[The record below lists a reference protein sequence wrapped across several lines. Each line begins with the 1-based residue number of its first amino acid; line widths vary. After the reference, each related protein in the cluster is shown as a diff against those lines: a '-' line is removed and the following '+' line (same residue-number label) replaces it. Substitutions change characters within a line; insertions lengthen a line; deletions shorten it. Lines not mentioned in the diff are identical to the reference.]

1 MRWNKIS
8 DAVIRRLPLYLRVLD
23 ELATES
29 EQELISSQELGVR
42 AGVGPALVRK
52 DLAWF
57 GEFGKQGVGYEVG
70 FLRNEIKKILNIEE
84 ELAVAL
90 VGVGSLGQALVRYH
104 LKRYADDDS
113 FNLRLTALF
122 DSDPRK
128 IGTTVEGIPVYSLEE
143 IPEKVEEEQIK
154 MVVLAVP
161 GDAAQDVA
169 NRFVKAGV
177 RGILNYAPVKLQVPE
192 TVEVATV
199 DLSLELQRLAYYV
212 PKQPK

>member
-143 IPEKVEEEQIK
+143 IPTKVEEEQIK

-177 RGILNYAPVKLQVPE
+177 KGILNYAPVKLQVPE